1 MRKNFI
7 PQIKTEMKVN
17 STWNKV
23 IEEVK
28 WMAVDFREER
38 KWKIGMAFFLA
49 KRIKKEKL
57 QRETHQKE
65 KKNAH
70 KLMSSHLSQEIM
82 TFWNKHASKE
92 KPNEGEM
99 EIEEED
105 KDILGIIDDNIAEK
119 YEKGTIKHFINRN
132 SLKVEFS
139 FEYHQINRKS
149 ILEKLKKELARW
161 PKNKSLLQNHQFLSS
176 LLGKPLLS
184 KTDSEVPTEDIPSL
198 RESTSVLLENKKIK
212 KKSKKYRWNSKMS
225 LEGFE
230 LEPGIVKNFENGEE
244 LLNFFFDEN
253 EMEEGFKDL
262 FPISVFFPRDNLDSS
277 IWINSQFL

>member
-198 RESTSVLLENKKIK
+198 RESTSILLENKKIK

-262 FPISVFFPRDNLDSS
+262 FPISVFFSKK
-277 IWINSQFL
+277 